1 MAYALRAV
9 CSPQVAVGFEL
20 AGIRVERAATPV
32 EGAERVR
39 RALEEPGLGVL
50 LVEERLFDAL
60 SAEDRRE
67 LGRRPLPMVVPFPSP
82 AWGAATAPESQIVE
96 ILRQAI
102 GYRVRLR

>member
-1 MAYALRAV
+1 MPCTLRAV
-9 CSPQVAVGFEL
+9 CSPEVAVGFEL
-20 AGIRVERAATPV
+20 AGIRAERAATPA
-32 EGAERVR
+32 EGAARVR

-60 SAEDRRE
+60 TAEDRRE
-67 LGRRPLPMVVPFPSP
+67 LGRRPLPLVVPFPSP
-82 AWGAATAPESQIVE
+82 AWGAASSPEARIVE